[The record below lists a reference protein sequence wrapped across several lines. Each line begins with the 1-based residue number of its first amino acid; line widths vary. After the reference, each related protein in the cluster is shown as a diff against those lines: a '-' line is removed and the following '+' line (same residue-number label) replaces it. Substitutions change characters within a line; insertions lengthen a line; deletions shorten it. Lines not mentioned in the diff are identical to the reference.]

1 MSVYIYVY
9 VHMYVGMYICQ
20 YIFKC
25 DAEETLM
32 N

>member
-1 MSVYIYVY
+1 MSVCIYVY